1 MECGSCCAA
10 FFAKRTR
17 FVHRRVHARLTRGR
31 FFGSARDDARQVFCV
46 RPLTRARNALY
57 TDCKPIAMN
66 KEELEAS
73 ARAAETPALNAVTN
87 EKEAAAKKDD
97 KSAATAPSL
106 PPPPSSDNPVAA
118 ASSSSSSQASLG
130 KRPRDWFGAG
140 GDGKS
145 AAANVAAKLQAVETA
160 SKLSSIKG
168 KLSKPKL
175 GGGAA
180 PSESARKTA
189 LTQAELRESQEAHR
203 AKLEAN
209 GKAVPHYRK
218 TTDKN

>member
-1 MECGSCCAA
+1 M
-10 FFAKRTR
+10 K
-17 FVHRRVHARLTRGR
+17 
-31 FFGSARDDARQVFCV
+31 
-46 RPLTRARNALY
+46 
-57 TDCKPIAMN
+57 

-106 PPPPSSDNPVAA
+106 PPPPTSDNPVAA

-145 AAANVAAKLQAVETA
+145 AAAGVAAKLQAVETA

-175 GGGAA
+175 GGAA

>member
-1 MECGSCCAA
+1 M
-10 FFAKRTR
+10 KR
-17 FVHRRVHARLTRGR
+17 
-31 FFGSARDDARQVFCV
+31 SWQ
-46 RPLTRARNALY
+46 
-57 TDCKPIAMN
+57 
-66 KEELEAS
+66 E
-73 ARAAETPALNAVTN
+73 
-87 EKEAAAKKDD
+87 DD
-97 KSAATAPSL
+97 KSAATAWL
-106 PPPPSSDNPVAA
+106 PRARRQQSDCCGLLLIIVPGF
-118 ASSSSSSQASLG
+118 LG

>member
-1 MECGSCCAA
+1 
-10 FFAKRTR
+10 
-17 FVHRRVHARLTRGR
+17 
-31 FFGSARDDARQVFCV
+31 
-46 RPLTRARNALY
+46 
-57 TDCKPIAMN
+57 MN

-73 ARAAETPALNAVTN
+73 ARAAALPSGRELPAGFERRIEEAVAS
-87 EKEAAAKKDD
+87 KPWQKKDD
-97 KSAATAPSL
+97 ASAAATSL
-106 PPPPSSDNPVAA
+106 PPSDNPVAA

-145 AAANVAAKLQAVETA
+145 AAAGVAAKLQAVETA

>member
-1 MECGSCCAA
+1 MGELLCGVLLCKKDEIRSSARPRA
-10 FFAKRTR
+10 IDAWAILGVLVTTPAKFFA
-17 FVHRRVHARLTRGR
+17 
-31 FFGSARDDARQVFCV
+31 SD
-46 RPLTRARNALY
+46 PLTRARNALY

-73 ARAAETPALNAVTN
+73 RAAETPALNAVTN

-106 PPPPSSDNPVAA
+106 PPPPTSDNPVAA

-145 AAANVAAKLQAVETA
+145 AAAGVAAKLQAVETA

-175 GGGAA
+175 GGAA